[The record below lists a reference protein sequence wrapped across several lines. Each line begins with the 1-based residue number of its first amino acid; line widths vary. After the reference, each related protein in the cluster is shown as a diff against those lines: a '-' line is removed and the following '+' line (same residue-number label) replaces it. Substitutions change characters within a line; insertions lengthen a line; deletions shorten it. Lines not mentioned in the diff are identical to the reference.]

1 MRILTFVSVL
11 LFSAITAQMA
21 DAHDVTKGDLVISTP
36 WSRATQPGAAVA
48 AGYVA
53 ITNKGTWNASTNSP
67 ALSTG
72 VGTIGDTYKV
82 SVAGSTTL
90 DGVTSWAA
98 GDYAVFDGVVWRK
111 GEDSQRFEGGVIAM
125 LAVRVADEMGVQP
138 SASLTAASLS
148 AWSSIRSAFI
158 TPPLAQFDSGLVRTY
173 LTEGSTAPYPW
184 PPSLEG
190 KIYDWD
196 GPAPTMTEADHE
208 ALASEGQR

>member
-1 MRILTFVSVL
+1 MPTVRTICTRALRRLGVVDLLNDPSAEEASTALAALNDMMHAWRSKSVDVFHVSYTLDNTFSFFVPPTEIDGRV
-11 LFSAITAQMA
+11 
-21 DAHDVTKGDLVISTP
+21 HN
-36 WSRATQPGAAVA
+36 
-48 AGYVA
+48 A

-82 SVAGSTTL
+82 SVAGATTL

-138 SASLTAASLS
+138 PASLTAASLS

-158 TPPLAQFDSGLVRTY
+158 TPPLAQFDSGLVRV
-173 LTEGSTAPYPW
+173 
-184 PPSLEG
+184 PSRSQFIE
-190 KIYDWD
+190 
-196 GPAPTMTEADHE
+196 
-208 ALASEGQR
+208 